1 LKYRMNPLAERLIR
15 LQAADEQIAH
25 LLEATAA
32 LPRHLATL
40 EQKLE
45 SQQQVV
51 LGCEK
56 SIKAEEAK
64 KRSLEGDI
72 KDQQQ
77 KIAKYREQLTGI
89 KNNDQYAALQHEITF
104 AEEEIRKLEE
114 QELLCMDRSEKL
126 IAGRTKAQMELA
138 AQTAHVE
145 AEKDLARATSS
156 SQQMELTALTA
167 ERVSIRAGVES
178 TVLANYDRISS
189 SKKTALAR
197 VQGQQCTGCQMF
209 LRPQM
214 WNMVREAGALLT
226 CESCGRLMYYD
237 HSKEPV
243 REPKPETPK
252 PKKRTKKL
260 PQEAVES
267 AEGAGATG
275 A

>member
-1 LKYRMNPLAERLIR
+1 MNPLAELLIR
-15 LQAADEQIAH
+15 LQAADEQTAH
-25 LLEATAA
+25 LMAAIAA
-32 LPRHLATL
+32 LPKHLAAL
-40 EQKLE
+40 EHKLE
-45 SQQQVV
+45 GQKQAV
-51 LGCEK
+51 LGFDK

-72 KDQQQ
+72 KDHQQ
-77 KIAKYREQLTGI
+77 KIAKYREQLTGV
-89 KNNDQYAALQHEITF
+89 KTNDQYAALQHEISF

-126 IAGRTKAQMELA
+126 VASLVLEKTELA

-145 AEKDLARATSS
+145 AEKELARATSTT
-156 SQQMELTALTA
+156 QQAELTALTA
-167 ERVSIRAGVES
+167 DRNSIRSGVES

-197 VQGQQCTGCQMF
+197 AQGQQCTGCQMF

-214 WNMVREAGALLT
+214 WNMVREGGALLT

-243 REPKPETPK
+243 REPKVEVK
-252 PKKRTKKL
+252 PKKRTKKVV
-260 PQEAVES
+260 QEA
-267 AEGAGATG
+267 AEATEAAGA
-275 A
+275 